1 MLGVILCVRNKFNI
15 IELFLFKFKNIVGMN
30 IVNKKMKKIVIFLC
44 YVNYL
49 IIIIS
54 GSYYKLN

>member
-30 IVNKKMKKIVIFLC
+30 IVNKKMKKIVFFLC

>member
-1 MLGVILCVRNKFNI
+1 MLGVILSVRNKFNI

-30 IVNKKMKKIVIFLC
+30 IVNKKMKKIVFFLC

-49 IIIIS
+49 IIFIS

>member
-1 MLGVILCVRNKFNI
+1 MLGVILWVRNKFNI

-30 IVNKKMKKIVIFLC
+30 IVNKKMKKIVFFLC